1 LIEADEE
8 GWRMTAVIGTVKL
21 GVPDSIRQLIEA
33 QIDRLDESDQRILE
47 AASVA
52 GRGFQVPAVSA
63 ALDDETMDVEVRC
76 EALARRHQ
84 FIRECRAHTLPNG
97 QAVGRFGFVHAVYRH
112 VLYERVSV
120 SRRMHLHRRIGQRAE
135 AVYGERAREMA
146 AELAMHFEQATDY
159 RRAARYLQQAA
170 VNATRRSAYLES
182 IALSRRG
189 LELLATLPD
198 SDERARQELWLQITL
213 GVPLIATEGYAAP
226 EVGSVYL
233 RARGLCERLDTTSEI
248 AQVLW
253 GLWTFH
259 TLKAE
264 LSKALEIATEFPRL
278 AERVAYPG
286 IAMRGHWA
294 TEITYTHQGKFGL
307 ALEHFEKALSMY
319 DPTADDGAF
328 ADALN
333 PGVALRGFAGWSLW
347 FLGRPERAV
356 IPIQEALAL
365 ARKVAEPH
373 GIAHA
378 LAFAAVLYQLRRERA
393 KALHHAD
400 EAIAL
405 STQHG
410 LLLYEAM
417 ARVVR
422 GWALIGDGTNRES
435 AEEIRQGLTAWHG
448 TGAQLLR
455 PHFLALLAEAQGHA
469 LSGDTARV
477 LDDAIAAA
485 ESTGERCYEAELYRL
500 KGEHLFRHGSERGLA
515 GAEACFQ
522 KSLAIAREQEAHS
535 LELRAAMS
543 LARLHR
549 ENGRGGLT
557 CDLLRS
563 VYARF
568 EEGFDTP
575 DLRDARDLLNLQSER

>member
-1 LIEADEE
+1 
-8 GWRMTAVIGTVKL
+8 
-21 GVPDSIRQLIEA
+21 
-33 QIDRLDESDQRILE
+33 
-47 AASVA
+47 
-52 GRGFQVPAVSA
+52 
-63 ALDDETMDVEVRC
+63 
-76 EALARRHQ
+76 
-84 FIRECRAHTLPNG
+84 
-97 QAVGRFGFVHAVYRH
+97 
-112 VLYERVSV
+112 
-120 SRRMHLHRRIGQRAE
+120 
-135 AVYGERAREMA
+135 
-146 AELAMHFEQATDY
+146 MHFEQATDY

-500 KGEHLFRHGSERGLA
+500 KGEHLFRHGNEQGPA

-549 ENGRGGLT
+549 ENGRVGLT

-563 VYARF
+563 VYERF

-575 DLRDARDLLNLQSER
+575 DLRDARDLLNLQ